1 MQITIH
7 SIHFDADQKLLN
19 LIHKKLE
26 KLNLFDDELIFS
38 EVFLRL
44 EKSDTNSNKIVEVK
58 INTKNKEFFASKQ
71 CESFEQA
78 IDLVQDA
85 LKRQVKKNKERN
97 R

>member
-7 SIHFDADQKLLN
+7 SIHFDADKKLLE

-26 KLNLFDDELIFS
+26 KLNLFDGELIFS
-38 EVFLRL
+38 EVFLRV
-44 EKSDTNSNKIVEVK
+44 EKSDTKSNKIIEVK
-58 INTKNKEFFASKQ
+58 INSKNTEIFASKQ

-78 IDLVQDA
+78 IDLVQEA
-85 LKRQVKKNKERN
+85 LIRQVKKNKERK

>member
-7 SIHFDADQKLLN
+7 SIHFDADKKLLE
-19 LIHKKLE
+19 LIRKKLE

-38 EVFLRL
+38 EVFLRV
-44 EKSDTNSNKIVEVK
+44 EKSDTNTNKVVEVK
-58 INTKNKEFFASKQ
+58 VNTKNKEFFASKQ

-85 LKRQVKKNKERN
+85 LKRQVKKNKERK

>member
-1 MQITIH
+1 MPIK
-7 SIHFDADQKLLN
+7 SYSSSFA
-19 LIHKKLE
+19 KKLE

-38 EVFLRL
+38 EVFLRV
-44 EKSDTNSNKIVEVK
+44 EKSDTNTNKVVEVK
-58 INTKNKEFFASKQ
+58 VNTKNKEFFASKQ

-85 LKRQVKKNKERN
+85 LKRQVKKNKERK

>member
-7 SIHFDADQKLLN
+7 SIHFDADKKLLE
-19 LIHKKLE
+19 LIRKKLE

-38 EVFLRL
+38 EVFLRV
-44 EKSDTNSNKIVEVK
+44 EKSDTKTNKVVEVK
-58 INTKNKEFFASKQ
+58 VNTKNKEFFASKQ

-85 LKRQVKKNKERN
+85 LKRQVKKNKERK

>member
-7 SIHFDADQKLLN
+7 SIHFDADKKLLE
-19 LIHKKLE
+19 LISKKLE

-38 EVFLRL
+38 EVFLRV
-44 EKSDTNSNKIVEVK
+44 EKSDTNTNKVVEVK
-58 INTKNKEFFASKQ
+58 VNTKNKEFFASKQ

-85 LKRQVKKNKERN
+85 LKRQVKKNKERK